1 LVWGL
6 VFGLG
11 VGGSFEGSFGG
22 SFRVFRGLSKI
33 HKTVASNENMKIKM
47 TSSPRIEHI
56 LVV

>member
-1 LVWGL
+1 MG
-6 VFGLG
+6 FGLG
-11 VGGSFEGSFGG
+11 FGGSFEGSFGG

-33 HKTVASNENMKIKM
+33 HKTVASNENMKIKIKM